1 MRIARFV
8 SGSCVVVLL
17 AAGFGNAAG
26 SAVADAAMRRNTTA
40 LRSLLQQ
47 KADVNVPQPDG
58 ATALH
63 WAVQYD
69 DVEIVQL
76 LIRAGAN
83 VKAAAARIDVL
94 LENGTIT
101 VAGYT
106 RMTVHR
112 EARLR
117 QTEVDAL
124 DPTIRWFHRGG
135 HYRAQFSIT

>member
-1 MRIARFV
+1 V
-8 SGSCVVVLL
+8 SVVDSSDIDAALTAKLL
-17 AAGFGNAAG
+17 A
-26 SAVADAAMRRNTTA
+26 DTTLMA
-40 LRSLLQQ
+40 IATDGVFIDEAS
-47 KADVNVPQPDG
+47 PG
-58 ATALH
+58 ATKFVIISLADEVDVATFGGRAYEDALYLVKFV
-63 WAVQYD
+63 ALSTV
-69 DVEIVQL
+69 
-76 LIRAGAN
+76 GAN

-124 DPTIRWFHRGG
+124 DPSIRWFHRGG